1 MPKKTFENSM
11 TELELTVKQL
21 ENGDTTLEDALLLF
35 EKGIKLT
42 KECQAMLDK
51 AESKVNVLLK
61 NDTGEIEKQ
70 EFLSEEE

>member
-42 KECQAMLDK
+42 KECQTMLDK

>member
-42 KECQAMLDK
+42 KECQSMLDK
-51 AESKVNVLLK
+51 AESKVSVLLK
-61 NDTGEIEKQ
+61 NDTGEIKKQ